1 MSEKVLRILRISLC
15 AAVVLFVL
23 IRVVGCAVRWT
34 TARFEG
40 TKLIIGG
47 VTYVHKEFNY
57 AEAGRTIAYVNG
69 WTVSTIQED
78 PSRTFL
84 RVSSFLDG
92 YGYMREDYEIPTE
105 GEITVVYLDGRYRYT
120 NRQLCEKI
128 AELRENPPEE
138 TFTICT
144 DSIYRYAE
152 SVSVGYEGCPIATQ
166 FVGYLGYINERWVFI
181 PPAEIRYENGG
192 YVEREFV
199 CHVLPEKY
207 AEMLDGIPCIEKTV
221 YPETTTE

>member
-1 MSEKVLRILRISLC
+1 MREKVLRILRISLC
-15 AAVVLFVL
+15 AAVALFVVV
-23 IRVVGCAVRWT
+23 RVVGCAVRWT

-47 VTYVHKEFNY
+47 VTYIHKEFNY

-128 AELRENPPEE
+128 AELRENPPPE
-138 TFTICT
+138 TFTIRT
-144 DSIYRYAE
+144 DSIYPYAKP
-152 SVSVGYEGCPIATQ
+152 VSVGYEGCPIATELA
-166 FVGYLGYINERWVFI
+166 GYLGHVNGEWVFI
-181 PPAEIRYENGG
+181 FPTEIVYDNGYAETD
-192 YVEREFV
+192 FL
-199 CHVLPEKY
+199 CHVLPEEY
-207 AEMLDGIPCIEKTV
+207 VPYFERLPYISEKTA
-221 YPETTTE
+221 ETVSTD